1 MLVLSSVLERDAA
14 RGQHHSR
21 KTASSLTMADSP
33 LTVPVEP
40 PAVGFFRNPDFAFVL
55 LRLFLYLVL
64 TEAFTY
70 EFLWISNFFEPNLRS
85 ALSPSNLMTSECLR
99 FAGIFAAAWVMSRLE
114 KRSFGDYGL
123 PLRAA
128 LGRRFW
134 QGAAFGLFEISAVL
148 ATLAAMGYYH
158 FGFVEIHGVTLF
170 RWLAFWLVFFLV
182 VGLFEEFAFRG
193 YAQFALTQGTGFWWA
208 SIATSL
214 TFGAVHLTNPGES
227 WTGIAGVV
235 LTGLFW
241 CFTLRRTGS
250 LWFAVGMHAAFDF
263 GETFLYS
270 VPDSGM
276 IFPGHLS
283 SATLTGPAWLTGGSA
298 GPEASFLDF
307 LILLS
312 FFYIFHRLFPLGSKN
327 RPVLDETS
335 PTRVSAP

>member
-1 MLVLSSVLERDAA
+1 MN
-14 RGQHHSR
+14 
-21 KTASSLTMADSP
+21 MADSP

-40 PAVGFFRNPDFAFVL
+40 PAPNFFRNPDLPFVL
-55 LRLFLYLVL
+55 LRLFLYLILV
-64 TEAFTY
+64 EAFTY
-70 EFLWISNFFEPNLRS
+70 ELFWIGNFFTTSGPP
-85 ALSPSNLMTSECLR
+85 PSTVTSLMTSECLR
-99 FAGIFAAAWVMSRLE
+99 FAGVFAAAWVMSRLE
-114 KRSFGDYGL
+114 KRNFGDYGL

-128 LGRRFW
+128 LGKRFW
-134 QGAAFGLFEISAVL
+134 QGAAFGLVEISAVL
-148 ATLAAMGYYH
+148 ATLAALGYYH
-158 FGFVEIHGVTLF
+158 FGFVEIHGATLF
-170 RWLAFWLVFFLV
+170 RWLAFWLAFFLV

-193 YAQFALTQGTGFWWA
+193 YAQFALTQGVGFWWT

-214 TFGAVHLTNPGES
+214 TFGAVHLTNPGET
-227 WTGIAGVV
+227 WIGIAGVV

-283 SATLTGPAWLTGGSA
+283 SATLAGPAWLAGGTA
-298 GPEASFLDF
+298 GPEASILDF

-312 FFYIFHRLFPLGSKN
+312 FFYLFHRLFPL
-327 RPVLDETS
+327 RPKSRAVLHEPNS
-335 PTRVSAP
+335 N